1 MLDLTRKL
9 CSLPGVSSREEA
21 VREFIAQTIRPYVK
35 WMKVDAM
42 GNLIAFK
49 EGKKHT
55 GSKLL
60 LDAHMDEVGVV
71 VKGIEDDGCLR
82 FAFLGGV
89 DRRVVIGKRVWLGK
103 NRVPGVIGMK
113 PIHLT
118 TAEERKAL
126 PKLKDLYI
134 DIGAKSKDEALSECP
149 PGTFAYYDNDYQEF
163 GDGFAVSKALD
174 DRVGCAM
181 LMQLLAND
189 YECDFYGVFTV
200 QEEVGLRGMYAAAY
214 SVAPDV
220 VIVLEGTT
228 ANDMPEVK
236 NVGFVTKMSHG
247 PAISFMDN
255 ATIVSPDMFKAL
267 TETANAAGIK
277 WQPRQG
283 TTGANDQGPAQRMRA
298 GCKTGCIS
306 VPCRYIHS
314 PASIADIDDIMGAYA
329 LADAFL
335 KNKKFNEVL

>member
-1 MLDLTRKL
+1 M
-9 CSLPGVSSREEA
+9 
-21 VREFIAQTIRPYVK
+21 
-35 WMKVDAM
+35 
-42 GNLIAFK
+42 
-49 EGKKHT
+49 
-55 GSKLL
+55 
-60 LDAHMDEVGVV
+60 
-71 VKGIEDDGCLR
+71 IE
-82 FAFLGGV
+82 
-89 DRRVVIGKRVWLGK
+89 
-103 NRVPGVIGMK
+103 GVIGAK
-113 PIHLT
+113 AIHLQ
-118 TAEERKAL
+118 TAADRKTVL
-126 PKLKDLYI
+126 GHSELFV
-134 DIGAKSKDEALSECP
+134 DIGAKDKDDALKYVK
-149 PGTFAYYDNDYQEF
+149 PGDRI
-163 GDGFAVSKALD
+163 GFATKFKRLGEKRVLGKALD
-174 DRVGCAM
+174 DRVGCAI

-267 TETANAAGIK
+267 TETANTAGIK